1 MKMAQLWGGRFTKET
16 DKLVYNFNASIS
28 FDQKFY
34 KQDIK
39 GSMAHVKMLAKQGI
53 LTEEERDQILAGLE
67 GILADV
73 ESGKLEIT
81 SEYED
86 IHSFVE
92 ANLIDRIGDAGKKLH
107 TGRSRNDQVALDMKL
122 YVRDEITEIDALVK
136 EVLVTLEK
144 IMEENIHTYMPGF
157 THLQKAQPITLAHHM
172 GAYFEMFRRDRGRLA
187 DIYKRMNYCP
197 LGSGAL
203 AGTTYPLD
211 RAYTAELLGFDGPTL
226 NSMDSVSDRDYVIEL
241 LSALSTIMMHL
252 SRFSEEII
260 IWNTQEFAFVKLDDG
275 YSTGSSI
282 MPQKKNPDI
291 AELARGKS
299 GRLIGDL
306 TGLLATL
313 KGLPTAYARDLQED
327 KEAVFDQ
334 VDTLEVLLPAFTG
347 MVRTMHFDGDR
358 LEEEAPTGFALA
370 TDIAEWL
377 VKNGVPFR
385 HAHELSGACVKL
397 AEGRGQE
404 LWDLTDNDFI
414 ETFAAFLPADKAPGV
429 REVLSSHGSVDSRN
443 GKGGTAYGRV
453 REQIA
458 DAKAEV
464 EELKLFPA
472 STSDG
477 SAYKAPGTF

>member
-1 MKMAQLWGGRFTKET
+1 MKLWAGRFQKET
-16 DKLVYNFNASIS
+16 DTLVNDFNSSIG
-28 FDQKFY
+28 FDARLY
-34 KQDIK
+34 KQDIQ
-39 GSMAHVKMLAKQGI
+39 GSMAHAAMLGRQGI
-53 LTEEERDQILAGLE
+53 IEEHEAEKIINGLKTILSEIE
-67 GILADV
+67 GDGV
-73 ESGKLEIT
+73 EFSLDN
-81 SEYED
+81 ED
-86 IHSFVE
+86 IHMNIE
-92 ANLIDRIGDAGKKLH
+92 AMLTQRIGDAGKRLH
-107 TGRSRNDQVALDMKL
+107 PARSRNDQVAVDTRL
-122 YVRDEITEIDALVK
+122 YVKEEIPVLIGKVLDLERVLVK
-136 EVLVTLEK
+136 KAKAHLDTV
-144 IMEENIHTYMPGF
+144 MPGY
-157 THLQKAQPITLAHHM
+157 THLQRAQPTTFAHYM
-172 GAYFEMFRRDRGRLA
+172 MAYANMFKRDVTRLE
-187 DIYKRMNYCP
+187 DCLERLDECP
-197 LGSGAL
+197 LGAGAL
-203 AGTTYPLD
+203 ATSTYPVD
-211 RAYTAELLGFDGPTL
+211 RFATAQALGFKKPTD

-241 LSALSTIMMHL
+241 LSALSILMMHL

-260 IWNTQEFAFVKLDDG
+260 LWCSWEFKFVDLDDA

>member
-1 MKMAQLWGGRFTKET
+1 MERITSRQNPLITRLRRLGAEKKTRRAQGVFLCEGT
-16 DKLVYNFNASIS
+16 KLVGEALRWGPPPELLAVAEGTAPPAELPAGVRVVEVPEALLRAVSTVETP
-28 FDQKFY
+28 Q
-34 KQDIK
+34 
-39 GSMAHVKMLAKQGI
+39 GMLAVCRTPDTAPPETLPEGRLLVLDGVQDPGNVG
-53 LTEEERDQILAGLE
+53 TVWRTADAFGAAGLFLLPGCAEPFAPKTVRATMGACFRLPVWE
-67 GILADV
+67 G
-73 ESGKLEIT
+73 
-81 SEYED
+81 
-86 IHSFVE
+86 
-92 ANLIDRIGDAGKKLH
+92 
-107 TGRSRNDQVALDMKL
+107 
-122 YVRDEITEIDALVK
+122 
-136 EVLVTLEK
+136 TLE
-144 IMEENIHTYMPGF
+144 
-157 THLQKAQPITLAHHM
+157 
-172 GAYFEMFRRDRGRLA
+172 
-187 DIYKRMNYCP
+187 
-197 LGSGAL
+197 
-203 AGTTYPLD
+203 
-211 RAYTAELLGFDGPTL
+211 
-226 NSMDSVSDRDYVIEL
+226 
-241 LSALSTIMMHL
+241 
-252 SRFSEEII
+252 
-260 IWNTQEFAFVKLDDG
+260 
-275 YSTGSSI
+275 
-282 MPQKKNPDI
+282 
-291 AELARGKS
+291 
-299 GRLIGDL
+299 DL

-404 LWDLTDNDFI
+404 LWDLTDNDF
-414 ETFAAFLPADKAPGV
+414 TAFLPADKAPGV

>member
-1 MKMAQLWGGRFTKET
+1 MA
-16 DKLVYNFNASIS
+16 
-28 FDQKFY
+28 
-34 KQDIK
+34 
-39 GSMAHVKMLAKQGI
+39 
-53 LTEEERDQILAGLE
+53 
-67 GILADV
+67 
-73 ESGKLEIT
+73 
-81 SEYED
+81 
-86 IHSFVE
+86 
-92 ANLIDRIGDAGKKLH
+92 
-107 TGRSRNDQVALDMKL
+107 
-122 YVRDEITEIDALVK
+122 
-136 EVLVTLEK
+136 
-144 IMEENIHTYMPGF
+144 
-157 THLQKAQPITLAHHM
+157 
-172 GAYFEMFRRDRGRLA
+172 
-187 DIYKRMNYCP
+187 
-197 LGSGAL
+197 
-203 AGTTYPLD
+203 
-211 RAYTAELLGFDGPTL
+211 
-226 NSMDSVSDRDYVIEL
+226 
-241 LSALSTIMMHL
+241 MHL
-252 SRFSEEII
+252 SRLSEEIVL
-260 IWNTQEFAFVKLDDG
+260 WSSSEFGFITLSDS

-443 GKGGTAYGRV
+443 GKGGTSPARV

-458 DAKAEV
+458 CAKATV
-464 EELKLFPA
+464 DALRVFA
-472 STSDG
+472 NSVSDG
-477 SAYKAPGTF
+477 PAYKSPKSLRSVTD

>member
-1 MKMAQLWGGRFTKET
+1 M
-16 DKLVYNFNASIS
+16 
-28 FDQKFY
+28 
-34 KQDIK
+34 
-39 GSMAHVKMLAKQGI
+39 
-53 LTEEERDQILAGLE
+53 AGLE
-67 GILADV
+67 GFREDLD
-73 ESGKLEIT
+73 SGKLVIPAD

-92 ANLIDRIGDAGKKLH
+92 GTLTERIGEAGKRLH

-122 YVRDEITEIDALVK
+122 YTRDEIDEMDVLVK
-136 EVLVTLEK
+136 DLLKELLV
-144 IMEENIHTYMPGF
+144 IMEANTETFMPGF
-157 THLQKAQPITLAHHM
+157 THLQKAQPVTLAHHM
-172 GAYFEMFRRDRGRLA
+172 GAYFERSRRDRGRLA
-187 DIYKRMNYCP
+187 DIYKRMYYCP

-252 SRFSEEII
+252 SRFSEEIVL
-260 IWNTQEFAFVKLDDG
+260 WCSWEFKYVDLDDA

-282 MPQKKNPDI
+282 MPQKMIPDI

-327 KEAVFDQ
+327 KEAVFDK

-414 ETFAAFLPADKAPGV
+414 ETFAAFLPAAKAPGV
-429 REVLSSHGSVDSRN
+429 REVLSSHGSVSSRT

-458 DAKAEV
+458 DA
-464 EELKLFPA
+464 
-472 STSDG
+472 
-477 SAYKAPGTF
+477 